1 MAPRHERCQR
11 GTPRLGVRTPI
22 GRYGGALAGMRPH
35 DLAAHVIGELTR
47 RHRDVGWSIVD
58 DVVLGCADQVDEA
71 NGNVAWMSALL
82 AGLPG
87 GSGDHDQPLCASGVD
102 AWLRVQVLQTDLTTC
117 HDAVLVVD
125 GLHQPDLLGPA
136 SVQWSRTGGEIALAG
151 CAVEVGGVRDA
162 DHPASVS

>member
-1 MAPRHERCQR
+1 
-11 GTPRLGVRTPI
+11 
-22 GRYGGALAGMRPH
+22 MRPH

-87 GSGDHDQPLCASGVD
+87 GSGTTINPCA
-102 AWLRVQVLQTDLTTC
+102 
-117 HDAVLVVD
+117 
-125 GLHQPDLLGPA
+125 PPA
-136 SVQWSRTGGEIALAG
+136 STLGYGFRFCRRT
-151 CAVEVGGVRDA
+151 
-162 DHPASVS
+162 